1 MTPKVAVVYHSRRG
15 TMRSLA
21 EAAAEGAR
29 AYGAQ
34 VRLLRVA
41 DDKAITQWPEPEAT
55 PEDALWADGL
65 VLASPTYFG
74 TPSSPFK
81 RFLESTSPLWS
92 QGLLTDRIV
101 TGMTA
106 STCLHGGRET
116 TLLALYQSVYHWGA
130 WALGADPSGDEFR
143 ATGGNPYGLAVP
155 SVRDGVVG
163 EADLAAA
170 WSSGHRLAA
179 TTAQARRARRA
190 GDAPARARVTVVHC
204 AEDETV
210 RMLAQEC
217 AAGARETGAEVRLR
231 RLAGPSSARAAGLP
245 GPAGGAPPAA
255 VVTPDDVA
263 WADALL
269 FGARVRSGA
278 VAASL
283 LGFLQSLEPEAGPGP
298 LAGKPA
304 GGFACTPRPHAGSET
319 ALLALN
325 NVLQH
330 GGAVLVPPGYSDP
343 AVFAAGGNP
352 YGTTHSRTAGA
363 LPTAQALAA
372 ARHQGRRTALAGALL
387 RREPVAAAVSSHTP
401 LEKEVI

>member
-15 TMRSLA
+15 TMRALA
-21 EAAAEGAR
+21 ESAAEGAR

-34 VRLLRVA
+34 VRLLRVP
-41 DDKAITQWPEPEAT
+41 DDKAITAWPDPEAA

-92 QGLLTDRIV
+92 QGLLADRIV
-101 TGMTA
+101 TGLTA

-130 WALGADPSGDEFR
+130 WALGADPAGTDCEV
-143 ATGGNPYGLAVP
+143 TGGNPYGLAVT

-170 WSSGHRLAA
+170 WSAGHRLAA
-179 TTAQARRARRA
+179 TAAQVRRSGREDGAA
-190 GDAPARARVTVVHC
+190 GRARVTVVHC
-204 AEDETV
+204 SEDETV

-231 RLAGPSSARAAGLP
+231 RLAGPAAARESGLP

-255 VVTPDDVA
+255 VVTPDDVD
-263 WADALL
+263 WADSLL
-269 FGARVRSGA
+269 FGARIRSGA
-278 VAASL
+278 LAASL
-283 LGFLQSLEPEAGPGP
+283 LGFLQSLEPESGPGP

-304 GGFACTPRPHAGSET
+304 GGFACAPRPQAGSES
-319 ALLALN
+319 AMLALN
-325 NVLQH
+325 NVLHH
-330 GGAVLVPPGYSDP
+330 GGAVLVPPGYTDP

-372 ARHQGRRTALAGALL
+372 ARHQGRRMALAGGRL
-387 RREPVAAAVSSHTP
+387 RREPVGAAVSSDTP
-401 LEKEVI
+401 LAKEVI